1 MLYRSRSETNVKTAV
16 LRCLFN
22 LGLLFGFSAV
32 IAWPSHAIE
41 GGITYQRISIE
52 SGLSQ
57 STVNHILQDSKGFL
71 WFATQDGLNKYDG
84 YTFSVFNHNPQDPQT
99 LPDSNAV
106 ALAEDR
112 AGHLWIGL
120 IAGGLVDFEPSS
132 GNIVKYR
139 HDPRNPA
146 SLLND
151 RVTRLHIDR
160 KGRLWIGTYSGL
172 DLFDSVSGGFR
183 HYVHSD
189 KDINSLSANQISS
202 ITEDHQGKLWVGTI
216 DGLNLLDP
224 ETGAVKRYRHIA
236 GDAFSLP
243 NNAVT
248 AVCEDREQVIWVGT
262 EVGLA
267 HFDSDTDRFTRHFH
281 DARNPA
287 SLANNSIGVLYL
299 DKSGRLWIGTKD
311 GRLDRFDRLSGEFE
325 HYQVDKTQ
333 FPNLQGG
340 EILSILEDSTG
351 SMWVGTGQD
360 GIIKINLQEKP
371 FYVHRHDPENQNSLI
386 SNSVRGVCEDA
397 SGGIW
402 IGTFSGLSFFD
413 PVSSSYKRYEKR
425 DNDPRWL
432 SSNRIYTVYCG
443 RDNYIWIGTQ
453 DAGLFRFDRK
463 AQRFTQYPSDVNDSS
478 SILGNRIQT
487 LLIDRSGILWVGT
500 SYGLTSLDPAE
511 GRYTRYQHVPADP
524 GSLDDSDVR
533 AVYEDHSGRMWI
545 GTRSGG
551 LNLLDRRTGSFTRYL
566 DRAQSTGGAQIK
578 GIFCIHQDRDGEI
591 WLGTRGAGV
600 FRFDPTSGQ
609 AQNFSEADGLPN
621 NIVYGMLEDDAGMLW
636 LSTNRGLAKLD
647 PTNGKIKK
655 YDVTDGLQG
664 NEFNFA
670 AFCRTRNGAFY
681 FGGTNGLSVF
691 RPTDIR
697 DDPNVPRIV
706 ITDFR
711 LYNRSVRAGRSDDGR
726 TLLTR
731 NISDSTDLTLSYKDT
746 MISFEFA
753 ALHYAHPEKNEY
765 AYMLEGFDP
774 GWISAGKRR
783 FATYTNL
790 PPGNYVFRV
799 KGSNCDGVWNE
810 AGANLKISIT
820 PAFYSTAWFR
830 GSLLLSGVLLL
841 LLVIR
846 VRTKTVETRNRE
858 LEMRVEQ
865 RTLELDA
872 ANRELQAEVTE
883 REIAQKQLESAKEAA
898 EAATR
903 AKSEFLANMSHEI
916 RTPMNGIIGMT
927 ELALDTE
934 LNRDQR
940 EYLTTVKTAADSL
953 LSVLNDILDF
963 SKIEAGKLE
972 LESVEFDLRT
982 TMENTIRALALRA
995 HEKGLELI
1003 CRIPQG
1009 VPEQVVGDPARLRQ
1023 VLINLVGN
1031 AIKFTHKGEVVVE
1044 VSSLAR
1050 TPGVQGHRSQVTL
1063 QFAVRDTGIGIPQ
1076 EKLLSIFEAFRQG
1089 DGSTTRTYGGTGLG
1103 LTISSELAAMMGGS
1117 IRVESEAGFGSIFYF
1132 TACFGLGQE
1141 HQASQPSADLHNL
1154 EVLVIDDNETNRFVL
1169 QEMLKSWLMKP
1180 TAVADAGAA
1189 LSALAKAADDGFPFP
1204 IVLLDAHLPEMDGFA
1219 LAERIRRDP
1228 RLSGVIVMMLTS
1240 SDQPGDVARCRQMGI
1255 AAYLVKPIRRAELL
1269 DALRVAIGK
1278 ARADASPTVV
1288 QRQPAAKPPLKGRI
1302 LVAEDNLVNQ
1312 KVVVRMLE
1320 SAGHTVSVAGDG
1332 TEVLAAMQKEHFDAI
1347 LMDVQMPTMNGF
1359 EATARIRER
1368 ERESGSN
1375 HVLIIAM
1382 TAHAMKGDREKCLDA
1397 GMDDYL
1403 SKPIQRGNLLAMIQ
1417 NLLESSTAPAT
1428 DSEKIVD
1435 GSLTVAQVG
1444 QDAALLAEIIDLFSR
1459 DCELVLSKMAT
1470 AIINE
1475 DGPALAAAAHVLKG
1489 SVANFGA
1496 ASAVA
1501 MLEKFETLGRVCDLG
1516 PTGEML
1522 SELKRELS
1530 RIERALK
1537 ELQSQLE
1544 NPQIPRAGGQ
1554 PELMD
1559 RMPTAGS

>member
-1 MLYRSRSETNVKTAV
+1 MH
-16 LRCLFN
+16 
-22 LGLLFGFSAV
+22 G
-32 IAWPSHAIE
+32 IE

-57 STVNHILQDSKGFL
+57 STVNHILQDSRGFL

-84 YTFSVFNHNPQDPQT
+84 YTFSVFNHNPQDART

-112 AGHLWIGL
+112 EGHLWIGM
-120 IAGGLVDFEPSS
+120 IAGGLVEFEPSS
-132 GNIVKYR
+132 GNMVQYR

-151 RVTRLHIDR
+151 RVTRLYMDR
-160 KGRLWIGTYSGL
+160 KGRLWVGTNGGL
-172 DLFDSVSGGFR
+172 DLFNPSTRGFR
-183 HYVHSD
+183 HFVHSARD
-189 KDINSLSANQISS
+189 SNSLSADQISS
-202 ITEDHQGKLWVGTI
+202 IAEDHHGNLWVGTI

-224 ETGAVKRYRHIA
+224 ETGAARRYRHIT

-243 NNAVT
+243 DNAVT

-262 EVGLA
+262 QGGLA
-267 HFDSDTDRFTRHFH
+267 HLNSDNNGFIRHAH
-281 DARNPA
+281 DAGSA
-287 SLANNSIGVLYL
+287 TSLVNDSIGTLYI
-299 DKSGRLWIGTKD
+299 DRSGRLWIGTMD
-311 GRLDRFDRLSGEFE
+311 GRLDRYDRSSGEFE
-325 HYQVDKTQ
+325 HYPLDKTQ

-340 EILSILEDSTG
+340 EILSILEDSSG

-371 FYVHRHDPENQNSLI
+371 FYVHRHDPANQNSLI

-402 IGTFSGLSFFD
+402 IGTFSGLSYYD
-413 PVSSSYKRYEKR
+413 PMSGSYQRFEKR
-425 DNDPRWL
+425 GNDPDWL
-432 SSNRIYTVYCG
+432 SSNRVYTVYCG
-443 RDNYIWIGTQ
+443 RDNYVWIGTQ

-463 AQRFTQYPSDVNDSS
+463 TRKFTRYPGDPDDTN
-478 SILGNRIQT
+478 SILGTRIQAILT
-487 LLIDRSGILWVGT
+487 DRSGILWVGT
-500 SYGLTSLDPAE
+500 SEGLTSLDPAK
-511 GRYTRYQHVPADP
+511 GRYTRYRHAPGDS
-524 GSLDDSDVR
+524 GSLDDADVR
-533 AVYEDHSGRMWI
+533 AIYEDPSGGMWI

-551 LNLLDRRTGSFTRYL
+551 LNQLDRQTGTFTRYL
-566 DRAQSTGGAQIK
+566 DRARSSGGAQIK
-578 GIFCIHQDRDGEI
+578 GIFSIHRDGRGEM

-600 FRFDPTSGQ
+600 FRFDPASGK

-621 NIVYGMLEDDAGMLW
+621 NIVYGLLEDDAGMLW

-647 PTNGKIKK
+647 PTNGRIKK

-670 AFCRTRNGAFY
+670 AFCRTRNGTFY

-691 RPTDIR
+691 RPADIR
-697 DDPNVPRIV
+697 DDPHVPRIV

-711 LYNRSVRAGRSDDGR
+711 LYNRSVRAGQNGDGR

-731 NISDSTDLTLSYKDT
+731 NISETSGLTLSYKDT
-746 MISFEFA
+746 MVSFEFA
-753 ALHYAHPEKNEY
+753 ALHYVHPEKNEY
-765 AYMLEGFDP
+765 AYMLEGFDS

-790 PPGNYVFRV
+790 PPGDYVFRV

-810 AGANLKISIT
+810 EGASLKIRIT

-830 GSLLLSGVLLL
+830 GSLLLFGGLLIF
-841 LLVIR
+841 LVIR
-846 VRTKTVETRNRE
+846 VRTKTVESRNRE
-858 LEMRVEQ
+858 LELRVEQ
-865 RTLELDA
+865 RTLELDV
-872 ANRELQAEVTE
+872 ANHELQAEVAE

-927 ELALDTE
+927 DLALDTE
-934 LNRDQR
+934 MSPDQR
-940 EYLTTVKTAADSL
+940 EYLTTVKTAADAL
-953 LSVLNDILDF
+953 LSVINDILDF
-963 SKIEAGKLE
+963 SKIEAGRLE

-1003 CRIPQG
+1003 CSIPQS

-1023 VLINLVGN
+1023 VIINLVGN

-1044 VSSLAR
+1044 AR
-1050 TPGVQGHRSQVTL
+1050 LLSCTPGAQDQRSQATI
-1063 QFAVRDTGIGIPQ
+1063 QFAVRDTGIGIPP
-1076 EKLLSIFEAFRQG
+1076 EKLHSVFEAFRQG

-1117 IRVESEAGFGSIFYF
+1117 IRVESEVGCGSSFYF
-1132 TACFGLGQE
+1132 TACFGLGQQ
-1141 HQASQPSADLHNL
+1141 HRTSRPCADLHEL
-1154 EVLVIDDNETNRFVL
+1154 EVLVIDDNETNRIVL

-1180 TAVADAGAA
+1180 TTVADAGAA
-1189 LSALAKAADDGFPFP
+1189 LSALGKAADAGSPFP
-1204 IVLLDAHLPEMDGFA
+1204 VVLLDAHLPEMDGFA

-1255 AAYLVKPIRRAELL
+1255 AAYLVKPIRRTELL
-1269 DALRVAIGK
+1269 EALRVAVGK
-1278 ARADASPTVV
+1278 ARADAPPTAR
-1288 QRQPAAKPPLKGRI
+1288 QRQPAAKPHLKGRI
-1302 LVAEDNLVNQ
+1302 LVAEDNPVNQ

-1320 SAGHTVSVAGDG
+1320 GAGHTISVAGDG
-1332 TEVLAAMQKEHFDAI
+1332 TEVLAAVQGERFDAI

-1368 ERESGSN
+1368 EREWGSAR
-1375 HVLIIAM
+1375 VPIIAM
-1382 TAHAMKGDREKCLDA
+1382 TAHAMKGDREKCLEA
-1397 GMDDYL
+1397 GMDDYV
-1403 SKPIQRGNLLAMIQ
+1403 SKPLHRGNLLALIQ
-1417 NLLESSTAPAT
+1417 NLLHFAAAPAT
-1428 DSEKIVD
+1428 DCGKTIDEGLAMAQVEQDASLLTEIVD
-1435 GSLTVAQVG
+1435 
-1444 QDAALLAEIIDLFSR
+1444 LFTLDR
-1459 DCELVLSKMAT
+1459 ERVLSKMA
-1470 AIINE
+1470 AAVIEE
-1475 DGPALAAAAHVLKG
+1475 DGPTLAAAAHNLKG

-1496 ASAVA
+1496 GHAVIL
-1501 MLEKFETLGRVCDLG
+1501 LEKLEALGRAHDLG
-1516 PTGEML
+1516 PTAEML
-1522 SELKRELS
+1522 GELKQELA
-1530 RIERALK
+1530 RVERALR
-1537 ELQSQLE
+1537 ELPGRVA
-1544 NPQIPRAGGQ
+1544 NPEIARAVSR
-1554 PELMD
+1554 PE
-1559 RMPTAGS
+1559 